1 MANNIN
7 QIRAIIE
14 ANLKKISAVY
24 YSELAASTTAESAAT
39 ARANYAA
46 ALRSVQLN
54 ANTLIDAQI
63 PFEEAEVQTTN
74 AVLKSGFSPSKIKVT
89 KSPALTYASY
99 GLPISGEMYRGG
111 TLYKVITDDN
121 TNIPINQIVS
131 SIGSLTGQSFADF
144 LSSITVDGQPL
155 VKSIQINLGLSAA
168 DSGNRG
174 ETGATGTGTT
184 SDCETPLV
192 CDCCPSPYTR
202 GPDGEIILGDGRI
215 VYPFNPVTNP
225 LGFVQEYISCVT
237 EHIRNKY
244 IRCEG
249 ETGFRQIEEPGLSA
263 VYQNQDIT
271 FINEQG
277 YTPKPY
283 YSPGCRPDPNYPDSC
298 LMSGPSIV
306 GGDTSL
312 ENRSCNYTFTDPV
325 TGKQCEVSI
334 AESCFCS
341 SSHILEFSN
350 WGRKPQ
356 PPFTPIWTDGDP
368 PKGWCEYWRQYI
380 REHPDENIELPVEC
394 SPPQVDGRIITSAVS
409 E

>member
-1 MANNIN
+1 
-7 QIRAIIE
+7 
-14 ANLKKISAVY
+14 LKKISAVY
-24 YSELAASTTAESAAT
+24 YAELAASTTAESAAT
-39 ARANYAA
+39 ARTNYVA
-46 ALRSVQLN
+46 ALREVQLN

-74 AVLKSGFSPSKIKVT
+74 AVLKSGFSLSKIKVT

-99 GLPISGEMYRGG
+99 GLPIGGEKYIGG

-121 TNIPINQIVS
+121 TNIPINQILS
-131 SIGSLTGQSFADF
+131 SIESLTGQSFADF

-155 VKSIQINLGLSAA
+155 VKSIQINLGLSA
-168 DSGNRG
+168 DSGGRG
-174 ETGATGTGTT
+174 QTGDIGLTGTT

-192 CDCCPSPYTR
+192 CEDCCEPAYPR
-202 GPDGEIILGDGRI
+202 GPDGEILLEDGRL

-225 LGFVQEYISCVT
+225 LGYIKEVIACDKFKTREKS
-237 EHIRNKY
+237 

-249 ETGFRQIEEPGLSA
+249 ETGFHVIEEPGLSA
-263 VYQNQDIT
+263 IYHDDT
-271 FINEQG
+271 FTFQTVDG

-283 YSPGCRPDPNYPDSC
+283 YSPGNRPDPTDPELYRLN
-298 LMSGPSIV
+298 GPLWIGGNSSIHNKYC
-306 GGDTSL
+306 S
-312 ENRSCNYTFTDPV
+312 YTFTDPV
-325 TGKQCEVSI
+325 TGKQCEI
-334 AESCFCS
+334 AISESCHCR
-341 SSHILEFSN
+341 SSHSLHFSN
-350 WGRKPQ
+350 WGEKP

-380 REHPDENIELPVEC
+380 REHPNENIELPVEC